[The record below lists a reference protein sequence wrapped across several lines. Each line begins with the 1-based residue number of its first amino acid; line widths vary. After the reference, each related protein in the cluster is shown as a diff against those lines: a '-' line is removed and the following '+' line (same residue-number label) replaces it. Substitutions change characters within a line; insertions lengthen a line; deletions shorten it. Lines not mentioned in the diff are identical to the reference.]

1 MEKRSGRIAAG
12 VILISLTLL
21 VKCIIVF
28 PLLYIQ
34 AIRDQIRS
42 DLHNPIID
50 HRFPG
55 WHKELLHPDIA
66 GSTLKLPADWRL
78 ETGEELAV
86 YDGTGKQIAFGKS
99 RVTVKY
105 PPGSDLSYQ
114 WPTDYV
120 PSDEEIQQVV
130 EDLLASWVAPD
141 TVSDEEISGIVSD
154 HYGSEVVSETFLDS
168 QHIFEGP
175 HDWYEYSFTLES
187 GQTVRLLYILFEYS
201 VRDSDEVLY
210 GVLFFEDPDDALR
223 ETATAIIYAAAGCIW
238 TIYW

>member
-1 MEKRSGRIAAG
+1 METRAGRITVG

-21 VKCIIVF
+21 VKCVVVF

-55 WHKELLHPDIA
+55 WHQELLHPDIP
-66 GSTLKLPADWRL
+66 GSTLRLPADWHL
-78 ETGEELAV
+78 ETGAQLAV
-86 YDGTGKQIAFGKS
+86 YDGTGKQIAFGRS

-105 PPGSDLSYQ
+105 PPGSDLSYD

-130 EDLLASWVAPD
+130 EDLLESAVPPD
-141 TVSDEEISGIVSD
+141 TVSDEEIRGIVSE

-175 HDWYEYSFTLES
+175 HDWYEYTYTLES
-187 GQTVRLLYILFEYS
+187 GQTVRLLYIQFEYS
-201 VRDSDEVLY
+201 VKDSDEVLY
-210 GVLFFEDPDDALR
+210 GLLFFEDPDDALR